1 MLAFQQLS
9 SIYGGVILNIDEIV
23 ALFTSLMPL
32 VWQIN
37 DHRRNIGHK
46 ADIFIQVV
54 NIAQCFVHIHL
65 IYLP

>member
-32 VWQIN
+32 V
-37 DHRRNIGHK
+37 
-46 ADIFIQVV
+46 
-54 NIAQCFVHIHL
+54 
-65 IYLP
+65 